1 MKTKAITAIMIMLF
15 LASIATLAVR
25 PVESQ
30 LPETVT
36 TYAIYGIPIDV
47 RVEDTGDWIQ
57 WTFDFFTHNTSNAQG
72 GGKFAVGLIIS
83 FDGVTPAFQVH
94 NNDGTCS
101 AFPWGTWLYS
111 EYDPGGGWCGWHTS
125 EEAWSTEVSD
135 MSSWIQ
141 AEGNM
146 YFVSNPD
153 GILVVRILKSAL
165 DGTFGWAVYASI
177 AHFYAD
183 KIPYSVSVY
192 PDDFEWCTETFE
204 TIVVYVPVQV
214 DIKPGSYPNSINLG
228 SKGVVP
234 VAVLTTVDFDAST
247 VNPASVYFA
256 GAAPV
261 RWVMEDVDY
270 DGDMDMLFFFKTQ
283 GLGLTAAST
292 EATLTG
298 ATLGGT
304 PIQGTDTVNIVP
316 K

>member
-47 RVEDTGDWIQ
+47 TVEDTGDWIQ

-111 EYDPGGGWCGWHTS
+111 EYDLDGGWCGWHTS
-125 EEAWSTEVSD
+125 EEAWSTEVSG
-135 MSSWIQ
+135 MSWIQ

-177 AHFYAD
+177 AHFNT
-183 KIPYSVSVY
+183 IPYSISVY
-192 PDDFEWCTETFE
+192 PENFDWCSEIFEI
-204 TIVVYVPVQV
+204 IVIPPISVDV

-247 VNPASVYFA
+247 VDPETVEFA
-256 GAAPV
+256 GASPV
-261 RWVMEDVDY
+261 RWVMEDVDD

-298 ATLGGT
+298 ATVGGQ
-304 PIQGTDTVNIVP
+304 PIEGTDTVNIVP

>member
-47 RVEDTGDWIQ
+47 TVEDTGDWIQ

-111 EYDPGGGWCGWHTS
+111 EYDLDGGWCGWHTS
-125 EEAWSTEVSD
+125 EEAWSTEVSG
-135 MSSWIQ
+135 MSWIQ

-177 AHFYAD
+177 AHFNT
-183 KIPYSVSVY
+183 IPYSISVY
-192 PDDFEWCTETFE
+192 PENFDWCSEIFEI
-204 TIVVYVPVQV
+204 IVIPPISVDV

-247 VNPASVYFA
+247 VDPETVEFA
-256 GAAPV
+256 GVSPV
-261 RWVMEDVDY
+261 RWVMEDVDD

-283 GLGLTAAST
+283 DLGLTAAST

-298 ATLGGT
+298 ATVGGQ
-304 PIQGTDTVNIVP
+304 PIEGTDTVNIVP